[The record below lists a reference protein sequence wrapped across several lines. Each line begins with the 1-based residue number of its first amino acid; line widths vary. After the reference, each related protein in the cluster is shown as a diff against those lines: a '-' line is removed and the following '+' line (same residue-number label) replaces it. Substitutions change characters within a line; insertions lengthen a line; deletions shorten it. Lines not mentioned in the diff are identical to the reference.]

1 MTEHQN
7 GSRDINRHVDEEDRQ
22 KVMLFDGNQDK
33 ATIIINESGLYALI
47 FGSKLESAKRF
58 RHWIISVVL
67 TQIHNKSSNPSV
79 SNEICIYKNNL
90 FGEMRIVPTNDS
102 GWFCLSD
109 VCKAL
114 KLSQPSKVRERLNPK
129 GVRNIPTLTKGG
141 IQNLLYIN
149 ESNLYKTIFQSR
161 KPSAEQFT
169 DWVTSEVLPSIRKH
183 GGYIMGQEQ
192 MTDEELLSRALQV
205 ANSKIQERDRQIAQ
219 MQPLADFAHHVHES
233 DDLIDM
239 GTMAQYLCDHGFQ
252 IGRNTLFQKLRELK
266 VLKSNNMPYQNQLN
280 LKRFVVKEYI
290 KSTTRGAHLIHQTCV
305 TGKGQRYIYNLLV
318 KQAQS

>member
-1 MTEHQN
+1 MARQLNKESNTLAENFEVFKNEEFGSIRTMTIGGEPWFVGKDVAESLGYSDTN
-7 GSRDINRHVDEEDRQ
+7 KAVAMHVENED
-22 KVMLFDGNQDK
+22 KKLNDK
-33 ATIIINESGLYALI
+33 TSSSFGQRGATLINESGLYALI

-58 RHWIISVVL
+58 KH
-67 TQIHNKSSNPSV
+67 
-79 SNEICIYKNNL
+79 
-90 FGEMRIVPTNDS
+90 
-102 GWFCLSD
+102 
-109 VCKAL
+109 
-114 KLSQPSKVRERLNPK
+114 
-129 GVRNIPTLTKGG
+129 
-141 IQNLLYIN
+141 
-149 ESNLYKTIFQSR
+149 
-161 KPSAEQFT
+161 
-169 DWVTSEVLPSIRKH
+169 WVTSEVLPSIRKH

-252 IGRNTLFQKLRELK
+252 IGRNTLFRKLQELK

-318 KQAQS
+318 KQTQL

>member
-1 MTEHQN
+1 MARQLNKESNTLAENFEVFKNEEFGSIRTMTIDGEPWFVGKDVAASLGYERTADAIRQHVESEDKGVGEIQTPGGIQN
-7 GSRDINRHVDEEDRQ
+7 
-22 KVMLFDGNQDK
+22 M
-33 ATIIINESGLYALI
+33 TIINESGLYALI

-58 RHWIISVVL
+58 KH
-67 TQIHNKSSNPSV
+67 
-79 SNEICIYKNNL
+79 
-90 FGEMRIVPTNDS
+90 
-102 GWFCLSD
+102 
-109 VCKAL
+109 
-114 KLSQPSKVRERLNPK
+114 
-129 GVRNIPTLTKGG
+129 
-141 IQNLLYIN
+141 
-149 ESNLYKTIFQSR
+149 
-161 KPSAEQFT
+161 
-169 DWVTSEVLPSIRKH
+169 WVTSEVLPSIRKH

-205 ANSKIQERDRQIAQ
+205 ANSKIQERDRKIAQ

-252 IGRNTLFQKLRELK
+252 IGRNTLFRKLRELK

-280 LKRFVVKEYI
+280 LKRFVVEEYI
-290 KSTTRGAHLIHQTCV
+290 KSTTCGAHLIHQTCV

>member
-1 MTEHQN
+1 MARQLNKESNTLAENFEVFKNEEFGSIRTMTIDGEPWFVGKDVAASLGYERTADAIRQHVESEDKGVGEIQTPGGIQN
-7 GSRDINRHVDEEDRQ
+7 
-22 KVMLFDGNQDK
+22 M
-33 ATIIINESGLYALI
+33 TIINESGLYALI

-58 RHWIISVVL
+58 KH
-67 TQIHNKSSNPSV
+67 
-79 SNEICIYKNNL
+79 
-90 FGEMRIVPTNDS
+90 
-102 GWFCLSD
+102 
-109 VCKAL
+109 
-114 KLSQPSKVRERLNPK
+114 
-129 GVRNIPTLTKGG
+129 
-141 IQNLLYIN
+141 
-149 ESNLYKTIFQSR
+149 
-161 KPSAEQFT
+161 
-169 DWVTSEVLPSIRKH
+169 WVTSEVLPSIRKH

-205 ANSKIQERDRQIAQ
+205 ANSKIQERDRKIAQ

-252 IGRNTLFQKLRELK
+252 IGRNTLFRKLRELK

-290 KSTTRGAHLIHQTCV
+290 KSTTCGAHLIHQTCV

>member
-1 MTEHQN
+1 MARQLNKESNTLAENFEVFKNEEFCSIRTMTIDGEPWFVGKDVATALGYAKPEN
-7 GSRDINRHVDEEDRQ
+7 AISTHVNEEDKTSTLIQ
-22 KVMLFDGNQDK
+22 GSGTNYKSK
-33 ATIIINESGLYALI
+33 AIIINESGLYALI

-58 RHWIISVVL
+58 KH
-67 TQIHNKSSNPSV
+67 
-79 SNEICIYKNNL
+79 
-90 FGEMRIVPTNDS
+90 
-102 GWFCLSD
+102 
-109 VCKAL
+109 
-114 KLSQPSKVRERLNPK
+114 
-129 GVRNIPTLTKGG
+129 
-141 IQNLLYIN
+141 
-149 ESNLYKTIFQSR
+149 
-161 KPSAEQFT
+161 
-169 DWVTSEVLPSIRKH
+169 WVTSEVLPSIRKN

-192 MTDEELLSRALQV
+192 MSDIELMSRALLV
-205 ANSKIQERDRQIAQ
+205 AESQIRERDQQISQ

-252 IGRNTLFQKLRELK
+252 IGRNTLFRKLRELK

-318 KQAQS
+318 KQTQS

>member
-1 MTEHQN
+1 MTEILGYQN

-33 ATIIINESGLYALI
+33 ATIIINESGLYSLI
-47 FGSKLESAKRF
+47 LSSKMPNARRF
-58 RHWIISVVL
+58 KH
-67 TQIHNKSSNPSV
+67 
-79 SNEICIYKNNL
+79 
-90 FGEMRIVPTNDS
+90 
-102 GWFCLSD
+102 
-109 VCKAL
+109 
-114 KLSQPSKVRERLNPK
+114 
-129 GVRNIPTLTKGG
+129 
-141 IQNLLYIN
+141 
-149 ESNLYKTIFQSR
+149 
-161 KPSAEQFT
+161 
-169 DWVTSEVLPSIRKH
+169 WVTSEVLPSIHKH

-192 MTDEELLSRALQV
+192 MSDIELLSRALLV
-205 ANSKIQERDRQIAQ
+205 AESQIRERDQRIAQ
-219 MQPLADFAHHVHES
+219 MQPLADFAHHIHES

-252 IGRNTLFQKLRELK
+252 IGRNTLFRKLRELK